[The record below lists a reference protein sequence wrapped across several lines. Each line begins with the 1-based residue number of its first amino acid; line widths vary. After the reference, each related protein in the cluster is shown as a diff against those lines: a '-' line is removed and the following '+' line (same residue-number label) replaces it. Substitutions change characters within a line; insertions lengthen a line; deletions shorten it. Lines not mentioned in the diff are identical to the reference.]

1 MIPICYEEGLVG
13 GATHGCADLLTVAV
27 EAYMKELLADIYS
40 RVRSNG
46 VNYVQTASWRR
57 KYRREEE
64 LAERKELQRN
74 AVGLL
79 PCEAD
84 MGREKRPLGLM
95 DLRLALEMGNTYLS
109 QMRLVTDRIVVG
121 EHVDD
126 EEEGRSDDD
135 EPSSSAMASRMNGM
149 TSTMTNGTHDEDIV
163 MEDVDLVWLGGSAA
177 DREALSSVLDDC
189 LAIGLS

>member
-1 MIPICYEEGLVG
+1 VA
-13 GATHGCADLLTVAV
+13 GATSGCADLLAVAV

-46 VNYVQTASWRR
+46 VNYVQTAAWRR
-57 KYRREEE
+57 KYRREDE
-64 LAERKELQRN
+64 LAERKELKRN

-84 MGREKRPLGLM
+84 VGREKRPLGLM
-95 DLRLALEMGNTYLS
+95 DLRLALETGNTYLS
-109 QMRLVTDRIVVG
+109 QVRLVSDRIVVG

-126 EEEGRSDDD
+126 EEDGRSDDD
-135 EPSSSAMASRMNGM
+135 EEPPSSAMAPRLNGI

-163 MEDVDLVWLGGSAA
+163 MEDVDLVWLGGNAA
-177 DREALSSVLDDC
+177 DWEALGSVLDDC

>member
-13 GATHGCADLLTVAV
+13 GAAPGCADLLTVAV

-46 VNYVQTASWRR
+46 VNYVQTAAWRK
-57 KYRREEE
+57 KYRREEG
-64 LAERKELQRN
+64 LADRKELQRN

-84 MGREKRPLGLM
+84 VGREKKPLGLM
-95 DLRLALEMGNTYLS
+95 DLRLALETGNTYLS
-109 QMRLVTDRIVVG
+109 QVRLVSDRIVVG
-121 EHVDD
+121 EQVDD
-126 EEEGRSDDD
+126 EEEDRSDDD
-135 EPSSSAMASRMNGM
+135 EPSSSAMAPRVNGM
-149 TSTMTNGTHDEDIV
+149 TSTMTNGTHDEDVV
-163 MEDVDLVWLGGSAA
+163 MEDVDLVWLGGSAT
-177 DREALSSVLDDC
+177 DREALGSVLDDC

>member
-13 GATHGCADLLTVAV
+13 GATAGCADLLTVAV

-46 VNYVQTASWRR
+46 VNYVQTAAWRK

-64 LAERKELQRN
+64 LADRKELQRN

-84 MGREKRPLGLM
+84 MGREKRSLGLM
-95 DLRLALEMGNTYLS
+95 DLRLALETGNTYLS
-109 QMRLVTDRIVVG
+109 QVRLVSDRIVVG

-126 EEEGRSDDD
+126 EEEGRDDDD
-135 EPSSSAMASRMNGM
+135 EPSPSAMAPRVNGI
-149 TSTMTNGTHDEDIV
+149 TNTMTNGTHDEDIV
-163 MEDVDLVWLGGSAA
+163 MEDVDLIWLGGNAA
-177 DREALSSVLDDC
+177 DREALGSVLDDC

>member
-1 MIPICYEEGLVG
+1 MIPICYEEGLVA
-13 GATHGCADLLTVAV
+13 GATSGCADLLAVAV

-46 VNYVQTASWRR
+46 VNYVQTAAWRR
-57 KYRREEE
+57 KYRREDE
-64 LAERKELQRN
+64 LAERKELKRN

-84 MGREKRPLGLM
+84 VGREKRPLGLM
-95 DLRLALEMGNTYLS
+95 DLRLALETGNTYLS
-109 QMRLVTDRIVVG
+109 QVRLVSDRIVVG
-121 EHVDD
+121 EYVDD

-135 EPSSSAMASRMNGM
+135 EPSTSAMAPRLNGI

-163 MEDVDLVWLGGSAA
+163 MEDVDLVWLGGNAA
-177 DREALSSVLDDC
+177 DREALGSVLDDC